1 MSSANLV
8 SVSDVPTTED
18 VFRERFATV
27 LDNYQTTMAHGGT
40 FILLIHDLWGADGTQ
55 NSSAPYPGDNGDWTS
70 WDNYLTQLFSDL
82 NANGMTT
89 KLVVDIWN
97 EPDLTAFWTR
107 TQDQYLQMWGRT
119 YYRWRYVTPLHVF
132 QQTPSLSLLGDVSCP
147 RA

>member
-1 MSSANLV
+1 MSSAHLV
-8 SVSDVPTTED
+8 SVSDVPTTKD
-18 VFRERFATV
+18 NCRERFATV
-27 LDNYQTTMAHGGT
+27 LANYKTTMAHGGT

-82 NANGMTT
+82 NANSMTT

-107 TQDQYLQMWGRT
+107 TQTQYLQMWGRT
-119 YYRWRYVTPLHVF
+119 YYKWRYVAA
-132 QQTPSLSLLGDVSCP
+132 LLDSYNLTGRRCAHL